1 MPVPNI
7 FGTATSAI
15 PLSQLDTNFA
25 TPVTIGNTAVQL
37 GNTVTSFG
45 NVTLT
50 NVTISSGNVT
60 VTGANVSGTANVST
74 LVVTG
79 NQTSLGNVAITG
91 NISANIATFGA
102 GSNTAPSITT
112 TGDTN
117 TGIFFPAADTIA
129 FSEGGVE
136 SMRIDSA
143 GNVGIGTI
151 PSPWRATQSVLQ
163 IGRNAGLSQFDSSG
177 TGISTI
183 LASNSYI
190 DSTNTFRYIQS
201 SGAVSYTQRPD
212 ITAHIWNIAPVGTAG
227 DAISFTQAMTLDA
240 SGNLGI
246 GQTSPAYTL
255 DVNGTMRL
263 GSAGSIQPL
272 LSRSSAE
279 GGLLVN
285 TTAGGGAAFIVQNNG
300 TEQARIDSSGN
311 LLVGATSTVNSA
323 RETVSFQSSSGGTGI
338 SFIDAQANNT
348 ASFAA
353 FYSNVTKIGSIT
365 NNGNSAVL
373 YNVTSDQRLKKNIVD
388 APEFGGIIDSI
399 KVRSYDWIANE
410 THQRAGFIAQELVTI
425 APEAVH
431 QPTDADEMM
440 AVDYSKLV
448 PMLVKEIQSLRV
460 RVAQLESN

>member
-1 MPVPNI
+1 MATQVTLNSGSVDSAGSLALKTN
-7 FGTATSAI
+7 GTTTA
-15 PLSQLDTNFA
+15 
-25 TPVTIGNTAVQL
+25 VTIDTAQNMGLGVTPSAWGVGSALDVGAQTSVHFSSSVGTMFSKNTYFNSGYKYRTTSTARAYVQDD
-37 GNTVTSFG
+37 GGHSW
-45 NVTLT
+45 LT
-50 NVTISSGNVT
+50 
-60 VTGANVSGTANVST
+60 AASGTA
-74 LVVTG
+74 G
-79 NQTSLGNVAITG
+79 NT
-91 NISANIATFGA
+91 
-102 GSNTAPSITT
+102 
-112 TGDTN
+112 
-117 TGIFFPAADTIA
+117 
-129 FSEGGVE
+129 
-136 SMRIDSA
+136 
-143 GNVGIGTI
+143 
-151 PSPWRATQSVLQ
+151 
-163 IGRNAGLSQFDSSG
+163 
-177 TGISTI
+177 
-183 LASNSYI
+183 
-190 DSTNTFRYIQS
+190 
-201 SGAVSYTQRPD
+201 
-212 ITAHIWNIAPVGTAG
+212 
-227 DAISFTQAMTLDA
+227 ISFTQAMTLDA

-246 GQTSPAYTL
+246 GTSSPSQKLHISGNTLIPITNTYHCYTT
-255 DVNGTMRL
+255 DYGMGTPDSVGL
-263 GSAGSIQPL
+263 QIFTAASDSIRFGHRT
-272 LSRSSAE
+272 S
-279 GGLLVN
+279 
-285 TTAGGGAAFIVQNNG
+285 G
-300 TEQARIDSSGN
+300 TFTERARITSGGD
-311 LLVGATSTVNSA
+311 LLVGTTSTVNSA